1 MTCVYMTEKMQICGA
16 LVELVTLVS
25 QPYGDASLTF
35 YLVLPDNK
43 RITLH
48 YKGDRSVV
56 KLGKE
61 SLHNI
66 SQEDKEILIS
76 SVQHNLDLEGERAH
90 VFKTIR
96 QLYTLFAHEP
106 DSVPF

>member
-16 LVELVTLVS
+16 LVELVTFVS

-35 YLVLPDNK
+35 YLVLPDNR

-56 KLGKE
+56 KLGKD

-90 VFKTIR
+90 VYKTINS
-96 QLYTLFAHEP
+96 LYTMFAHEP
-106 DSVPF
+106 NSVPF